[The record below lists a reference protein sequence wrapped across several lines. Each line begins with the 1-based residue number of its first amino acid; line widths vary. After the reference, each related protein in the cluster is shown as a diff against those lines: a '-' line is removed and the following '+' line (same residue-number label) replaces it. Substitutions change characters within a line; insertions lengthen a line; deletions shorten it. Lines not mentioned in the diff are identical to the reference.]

1 MASAGSSRTMAP
13 SSAEIRSPA
22 SAGRPG
28 DRRWCGHAFGL
39 ALEADFHLRGV
50 LEEAVDGPDHLG
62 YGPARA
68 CSLGLVR
75 AEALDAQ
82 WPDGESFV
90 LRDLRDRSERR
101 LLTIEEHPEAG
112 YLLDAV
118 GYGRYV
124 VAHHGERILCAPGH
138 LPEWE
143 WQAFVIGQVLPLAAV
158 LQGLEA
164 VHGSA
169 IALGDHVI
177 GMVADSHGGKSSL
190 AINLIRRGAAFVAD
204 DVLAL
209 ERADERII
217 VHPGPTLA
225 SVRHA
230 EAAAIGPAAL
240 LGLGEIVGRDE
251 RELRVA
257 VRREPRTLG
266 LAALYFIERSEDEPD
281 RAVRQRE
288 PEPQLLLR
296 NTFNGFVRT
305 PARLVRQLDLYAHLA
320 RTVPTFGAIVSPAVD
335 AHELA
340 GCIEA
345 HALALIGAAS

>member
-1 MASAGSSRTMAP
+1 MASAGSSRTTAP
-13 SSAEIRSPA
+13 SSAEVGSPA
-22 SAGRPG
+22 SARRPEV
-28 DRRWCGHAFGL
+28 RLWSGHAFGL
-39 ALEADFHLRGV
+39 ALEADFHIRGV
-50 LEEAVDGPDHLG
+50 LEEDVDRPDHLSDE
-62 YGPARA
+62 PARP
-68 CSLGLVR
+68 CSLTLVC
-75 AEALDAQ
+75 AEALEAE
-82 WPDGESFV
+82 WPHGEAFV

-112 YLLDAV
+112 YRLDAP
-118 GYGRYV
+118 GYGRYL
-124 VAHHGERILCAPGH
+124 VARHGERILCAPGH
-138 LPEWE
+138 LSEWE

-209 ERADERII
+209 ERAGERII

-240 LGLGEIVGRDE
+240 LRLGTVVGRDE

-257 VRREPRTLG
+257 MRREPRTLG
-266 LAALYFIERSEDEPD
+266 LAALYFIERSEDKPDSAVREREPD
-281 RAVRQRE
+281 
-288 PEPQLLLR
+288 PQLLLG

-340 GCIEA
+340 GCIQA
-345 HALALIGAAS
+345 HASALIEAAS